1 MDSILVGNISLNSA
15 SVELCAGDNV
25 RIQVDPDTKQI
36 FISAPAI
43 NMTRLKHGPFSLIG
57 EMVEIEAGPNI
68 KINSVHPNKL
78 IIGADITREQ
88 LRILELEKRLEN
100 MEKVVATLLKDK
112 KK

>member
-1 MDSILVGNISLNSA
+1 MDSILVGNLSLNAA
-15 SVELCAGDNV
+15 SVEICAGDNV
-25 RIQVDPDTKQI
+25 KIQADPETKQI
-36 FISAPAI
+36 FISSPTL
-43 NMTRLKHGPFSLIG
+43 NYTRIKHGPFMVQG
-57 EMVEIEAGPNI
+57 EFVEIESGPNI

-78 IIGADITREQ
+78 IIGSDISREQ